1 MAGSRALAPLRRIL
15 VVMSKHSQ
23 HTVGH
28 WIR

>member
-15 VVMSKHSQ
+15 VAMLKHSL